1 VNVSIRNG
9 RIVSPH
15 CGRIEYH
22 DIMACMYNFPFNSGY
37 LWRYGLP
44 SVLVLILFCLR
55 AAAATAPNVDMNL
68 LMPFAEL
75 QAWHEEKDRGG
86 PTFSGGPAWRA
97 HMEFVEQGLRE
108 RGIVSLRRESLSY
121 RRWFAADKPRPNER
135 RLKIA
140 GRDIPVASY
149 WAYSGTTGPDG
160 VVAPLLYYTKKTP
173 AEALAGR
180 IVVFD
185 VGQAPASMASAFMAG
200 NEFATHDMSDQDS
213 SFASD
218 QWFQGNFVTRFGRY
232 DSLLKGSGA
241 VGAIVIFDMS
251 PDRAQGLYTF
261 PLLNPGIFGV
271 PGIYIDRIAGADVR
285 KAAKA
290 GEEAK
295 LTLVAHEE
303 ESETWFLSGYL
314 PGRDFATP
322 DDELVLLVTHSEGPN
337 LTQENG
343 TLGILAIVDYFYQF
357 PQSERRPSQ
366 FVLFDPQH
374 YMPGRHTVRWYE
386 DHPDIV
392 GKIVAS
398 IGVEQLGQ
406 LEYAETGNDYGLN
419 GREEPTLIFV
429 QENERLLEMAIA
441 AVREQ
446 QVPRTEVRVPSRGG
460 QGMWAGLGDFAIKY
474 NKPGYAISSGMSGYW
489 TTTTGIESFDVEL
502 CRRQIGALVSLTRVL
517 MDADLKDIAVPVV
530 DPAKNSAMSP
540 GVRR

>member
-1 VNVSIRNG
+1 
-9 RIVSPH
+9 
-15 CGRIEYH
+15 
-22 DIMACMYNFPFNSGY
+22 
-37 LWRYGLP
+37 
-44 SVLVLILFCLR
+44 
-55 AAAATAPNVDMNL
+55 
-68 LMPFAEL
+68 
-75 QAWHEEKDRGG
+75 
-86 PTFSGGPAWRA
+86 
-97 HMEFVEQGLRE
+97 
-108 RGIVSLRRESLSY
+108 
-121 RRWFAADKPRPNER
+121 
-135 RLKIA
+135 
-140 GRDIPVASY
+140 
-149 WAYSGTTGPDG
+149 
-160 VVAPLLYYTKKTP
+160 
-173 AEALAGR
+173 
-180 IVVFD
+180 
-185 VGQAPASMASAFMAG
+185 
-200 NEFATHDMSDQDS
+200 
-213 SFASD
+213 
-218 QWFQGNFVTRFGRY
+218 
-232 DSLLKGSGA
+232 
-241 VGAIVIFDMS
+241 
-251 PDRAQGLYTF
+251 LYTF

-343 TLGILAIVDYFYQF
+343 TLGILAIVDYFSQL
-357 PQSERRPSQ
+357 PQSERRRSL

-374 YMPGRHTVRWYE
+374 YMPGRHTVHWYE

-392 GKIVAS
+392 QKIVAS

-460 QGMWAGLGDFAIKY
+460 QGMWAGLGDFAIKH

-489 TTTTGIESFDVEL
+489 TTTPGMESFAVEL
-502 CRRQIGALVSLTRVL
+502 SRRQIGVLVSLTRVL
-517 MDADLKDIAVPVV
+517 MDADLEDIAVPVV

>member
-1 VNVSIRNG
+1 MRNIHG
-9 RIVSPH
+9 KRV
-15 CGRIEYH
+15 
-22 DIMACMYNFPFNSGY
+22 Y
-37 LWRYGLP
+37 LRRRCAALAVIALLIGTWAGAAPRVDPAL
-44 SVLVLILFCLR
+44 LV
-55 AAAATAPNVDMNL
+55 TAD
-68 LMPFAEL
+68 EL
-75 QAWHEEKDRGG
+75 QAWHEDKDRGG

-97 HMEFVEQGLRE
+97 HMEFIEQGLRD
-108 RGIVSLRRESLSY
+108 RGVVSLRRDTLSY
-121 RRWFAADKPRPNER
+121 RRWFAPDRPER
-135 RLKIA
+135 AERHLEIA

-149 WAYSGTTGPDG
+149 WAYSGSTGADG

-173 AEALAGR
+173 KEALAGR
-180 IVVFD
+180 IVVFE
-185 VGQAPASMASAFMAG
+185 VGQAPASMASAFFAG
-200 NEFATHDMSDQDS
+200 NEFATSDMQDHDS
-213 SFASD
+213 SMASD
-218 QWFQGNFVTRFGRY
+218 QWFQGNFVTRFGRF
-232 DSLLKGSGA
+232 DTVLKGSGA
-241 VGAIVIFDMS
+241 AGAVVIFDMS

-285 KAAKA
+285 EAAKA

-343 TLGILAIVDYFYQF
+343 TLGILAIVDYFAQL
-357 PQSERRPSQ
+357 PQSERRRSL

-374 YMPGRHTVRWYE
+374 YMPGRHTVHWYE

-392 GKIVAS
+392 QKIVAS

-460 QGMWAGLGDFAIKY
+460 QGMWAGLGDFAIKH

-489 TTTTGIESFDVEL
+489 ATTAGIESFDAKL
-502 CRRQIGALVSLTRVL
+502 SRRQIGVLISLTRVL
-517 MDADLKDIAVPVV
+517 MDADLADIAVPVV